1 MRNVM
6 RLSKLSQ
13 SILLAT
19 SSLMMASH
27 ASAATPASKWPD
39 QASGL
44 TQTATGTAGN
54 IEWNLDVIND
64 SAAVL
69 AKKAENHNVYFSGPG
84 VARTRASGDK
94 QELVVAGTDLSG
106 SYINMSKGGS
116 ANLYLLPGS
125 KVDMVEI
132 GDSGAKTDATVILN
146 NAALLGQKTSHKYDD
161 KSATA
166 AVKNKDYMH
175 GAAIWVDPLD
185 NGNINIIADNQSMI
199 NGNIILSGTGDK
211 NITLDNSVMTNG
223 TIASSGKSLNNVI
236 IKNSQIIPET
246 YDLVDENSV
255 SSTEI
260 DDAIELRKAN
270 ENHVGIINSKIK
282 GGKDLR
288 SENDS
293 DLFIE
298 NKSIDSGY
306 INIAA
311 GGKAALDIS
320 DSIHE
325 GDIAILGKKG
335 ATLFITDHAQ
345 STGNVSLGDGN
356 NVLNVSNNSLMTGN
370 VTADKNS
377 DTAMTVSGNSSY
389 MGSIAGVKQLSI
401 VDNSQVVTHELN
413 DMHIAM
419 NDHAKLFATD
429 LNHSNI
435 DMSSNSQFNIT
446 HATGENTV
454 MVNNLSQDT
463 TAGRHTLGEVNASK
477 GATVTT
483 KFANDKQTVSARNG
497 AYNNDLAILE
507 PSKKSKAG
515 ADHQTTVLVVKR
527 TELAN
532 DVQSNLAGLDGAKQS
547 AVAVTNSIANRMNT
561 LNTSNLFN
569 GVHEGASVWG
579 DYLYQNANL
588 KGNTESASTLQGL
601 NTGADWTW
609 KLANGDSLT
618 SGMSLA
624 QVKNKLSNASASGNY
639 NNHVTGNFYSL
650 YGGWQQA
657 LQNKT
662 WSLFTN
668 ANVSYGKLSYSAN
681 SNNVGAS
688 TSGIKEHLNS
698 AYKGNVLN
706 GEVRSGVTIMATKNI
721 AVQPYAILG
730 MNKATSD
737 EYANTNIKFSNNKS
751 GSWYAGIGTRV
762 TGDVDVKSIK
772 LMPWADVSYTQEFA
786 DKTSIAATS
795 AATNGDFQSTK
806 GKARKVLS
814 AGTGVNAAV
823 TSNLNLNSGIY
834 TSAGD
839 ISKDISIRL
848 GVNYNF

>member
-13 SILLAT
+13 CILLAT
-19 SSLMMASH
+19 SSLMIAGN
-27 ASAATPASKWPD
+27 ASAATPVLKLSE

-44 TQTATGTAGN
+44 TQTKSGANHVT
-54 IEWNLDVIND
+54 EWNLDHLNGN
-64 SAAVL
+64 AAVL
-69 AKKAENHNVYFSGPG
+69 AKTAENHNVYFSGPG
-84 VARTRASGDK
+84 VADIRASGDK

-125 KVDMVEI
+125 KVDMVGI

-161 KSATA
+161 KSSTA
-166 AVKNKDYMH
+166 YMH
-175 GAAIWVDPLD
+175 GAAIWVDKLD

-199 NGNIILSGTGDK
+199 NGNIFLRGTGDK

-236 IKNSQIIPET
+236 IENSQIIPET
-246 YDLVDENSV
+246 YNMVDENSV
-255 SSTEI
+255 SSTQI

-288 SENDS
+288 SESDS

-320 DSIHE
+320 DSIHN
-325 GDIAILGKKG
+325 GDITILGKKG
-335 ATLFITDHAQ
+335 ATVFITDHAQ
-345 STGNVSLGDGN
+345 STGDVSLGNGN
-356 NVLNVSNNSLMTGN
+356 NLLTVSNNSLMTGN
-370 VTADKNS
+370 VIADNKS
-377 DTAMTVSGNSSY
+377 KTSMTVGNNSQFL
-389 MGSIAGVKQLSI
+389 GSIAGVKKLSI
-401 VDNSQVVTHELN
+401 VDNSQIVTHELK

-419 NDHAKLFATD
+419 NDHAKLLATD

-454 MVNNLSQDT
+454 TVNNLSADA
-463 TAGRHTLGEVNASK
+463 TAGMHALGEVNASK

-507 PSKKSKAG
+507 ASKKSKAG
-515 ADHQTTVLVVKR
+515 ADQQKTVLVVKR

-561 LNTSNLFN
+561 LNASNLFN

-624 QVKNKLSNASASGNY
+624 QVKNKLSNASAYGNY

-668 ANVSYGKLSYSAN
+668 ANLSYGKLSYSAN

-698 AYKGNVLN
+698 AYKGKVLN
-706 GEVRSGVTIMATKNI
+706 GEVRSGITIMATKNI

-806 GKARKVLS
+806 GKMRKVVS
-814 AGTGVNAAV
+814 AGAGVNAAV
-823 TSNLNLNSGIY
+823 TNNLNLNSGIY

-839 ISKDISIRL
+839 TSKDVSVRL